1 MMKKKVWKIVLVCV
15 LALILLVGAVV
26 GGFMIYSANFRVPE
40 PARQVENNTGLV
52 QAVGRGLYDA
62 DGNLLQLVGVNAGQ
76 ILLQEGWMSPF
87 AIEPLKNADGSY
99 VKDDGGNMQ
108 YPEFTEEDYRAALAS
123 NPNLVGY
130 DLDELMAYY
139 WECFFTEEDFRI
151 IKEDLGLNCI
161 RLPFF
166 YLNILN
172 EDYSRKDEE
181 VAFGYLDW
189 FV

>member
-1 MMKKKVWKIVLVCV
+1 MKKKVWKIVLVCV

-99 VKDDGGNMQ
+99 VKDDGGNIQ
-108 YPEFTEEDYRAALAS
+108 LS
-123 NPNLVGY
+123 Q
-130 DLDELMAYY
+130 
-139 WECFFTEEDFRI
+139 
-151 IKEDLGLNCI
+151 KLGSLSDQ
-161 RLPFF
+161 L
-166 YLNILN
+166 
-172 EDYSRKDEE
+172 
-181 VAFGYLDW
+181 
-189 FV
+189 